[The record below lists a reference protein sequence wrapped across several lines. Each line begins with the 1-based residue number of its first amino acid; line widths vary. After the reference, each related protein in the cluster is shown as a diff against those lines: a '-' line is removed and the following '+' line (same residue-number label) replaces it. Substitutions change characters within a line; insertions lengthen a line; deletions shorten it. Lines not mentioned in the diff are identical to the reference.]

1 MKRHQTLR
9 FCYGADLP
17 FWAWSPSARPSR
29 PPGGA
34 NDLLAGIAAR
44 TAVFSAALQG
54 QRLLIVTASGAALVV
69 LVVLTVLSVYK
80 PRGMTRYGARTQYQ
94 QRSLP
99 QP

>member
-1 MKRHQTLR
+1 M
-9 FCYGADLP
+9 
-17 FWAWSPSARPSR
+17 
-29 PPGGA
+29 
-34 NDLLAGIAAR
+34 
-44 TAVFSAALQG
+44 FSAALQG